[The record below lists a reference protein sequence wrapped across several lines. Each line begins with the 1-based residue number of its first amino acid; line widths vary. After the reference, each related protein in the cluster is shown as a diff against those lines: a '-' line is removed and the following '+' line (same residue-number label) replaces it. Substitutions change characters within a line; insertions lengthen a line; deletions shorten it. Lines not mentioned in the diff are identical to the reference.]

1 MHRHR
6 TAPLVPP
13 ALRIAFAGAALL
25 VAAAACSEPQTA
37 EPPPAD
43 VVEACNQYTLLVNKW
58 STDYG
63 AEIGAVEAAAA
74 AGDDA
79 RRETSVA
86 VVRELFV
93 STANGLR
100 DQAGATSDP
109 ELAEAMTEAAD
120 GLQVIADDIET
131 YEDVQNAPEMMSSGE
146 FAEGGQRVNTICAG

>member
-1 MHRHR
+1 MHRHL
-6 TAPLVPP
+6 T
-13 ALRIAFAGAALL
+13 IAVAGVALL
-25 VAAAACSEPQTA
+25 AIAACSEPETA

-43 VVEACNQYTLLVNKW
+43 VVEVCNQYHTLVNNW

-74 AGDDA
+74 AGDEA

-100 DQAGATSDP
+100 DQAGATSDT
-109 ELAEAMTEAAD
+109 ELAEAMTQAAD
-120 GLQVIADDIET
+120 GMQEIADGIET
-131 YEDVQNAPEMMSSGE
+131 YEDVQNAPEMMSSGT
-146 FAEGGQRVNTICAG
+146 FADGGRRVNTICAG